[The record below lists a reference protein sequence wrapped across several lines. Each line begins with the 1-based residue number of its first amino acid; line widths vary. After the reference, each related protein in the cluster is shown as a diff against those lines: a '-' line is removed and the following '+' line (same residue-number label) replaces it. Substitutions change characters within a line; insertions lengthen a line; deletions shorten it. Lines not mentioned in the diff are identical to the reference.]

1 MDKKAA
7 TPTPRT
13 KHPTSGEPRS
23 GSGRATEAI
32 ERERE
37 TRSRVRVLSGITN
50 KVVAVAVAQQQACFA
65 LPTEKAAPVAPVRK
79 SFDSRPTPTTGAGD
93 SSTLRLLR
101 CALEIGDRLLEV
113 TNAM

>member
-23 GSGRATEAI
+23 GSGRVTEAI
-32 ERERE
+32 ERERDAIA
-37 TRSRVRVLSGITN
+37 SSCLAGNN
-50 KVVAVAVAQQQACFA
+50 KQGRHRRRRLNKQAYFA
-65 LPTEKAAPVAPVRK
+65 LPGEKGAPVAPVQK
-79 SFDSRPTPTTGAGD
+79 SFDSRPTPSTGAGD
-93 SSTLRLLR
+93 SGTLRLLR